1 MRDID
6 TEVDMNLKL
15 EMQRICEM
23 FISKKF
29 EGNIAEGFYY
39 SIFLYNQDREILFE
53 ILSENVI
60 KSKYLQK
67 FIISDEYSELNNLLD

>member
-1 MRDID
+1 MDFEDLIHFSFVVLGSKFLEMRDID

-39 SIFLYNQDREILFE
+39 SIFLYN
-53 ILSENVI
+53 
-60 KSKYLQK
+60 
-67 FIISDEYSELNNLLD
+67 

>member
-1 MRDID
+1 MDFEDLIHFSFVILGSKFYEMRDID

-29 EGNIAEGFYY
+29 EGNFAEGFYY
-39 SIFLYNQDREILFE
+39 SIFLYN
-53 ILSENVI
+53 
-60 KSKYLQK
+60 
-67 FIISDEYSELNNLLD
+67 